1 MKITLNQIIIVLE
14 VITNQSVG
22 LINADEIV
30 FAGGKV
36 FTTIENIKFWFTGSG
51 EYYTMSPF
59 SYNGSNGVMFTVT
72 TDRLSTNYMSE
83 KLNIR
88 PVINLKA
95 NVKWVRGTGK
105 RDYPFEVSL

>member
-1 MKITLNQIIIVLE
+1 
-14 VITNQSVG
+14 
-22 LINADEIV
+22 
-30 FAGGKV
+30 
-36 FTTIENIKFWFTGSG
+36 
-51 EYYTMSPF
+51 MSPF

-88 PVINLKA
+88 PVINLKG

>member
-1 MKITLNQIIIVLE
+1 
-14 VITNQSVG
+14 
-22 LINADEIV
+22 
-30 FAGGKV
+30 
-36 FTTIENIKFWFTGSG
+36 
-51 EYYTMSPF
+51 MSPF

-105 RDYPFEVSL
+105 RDYPLK